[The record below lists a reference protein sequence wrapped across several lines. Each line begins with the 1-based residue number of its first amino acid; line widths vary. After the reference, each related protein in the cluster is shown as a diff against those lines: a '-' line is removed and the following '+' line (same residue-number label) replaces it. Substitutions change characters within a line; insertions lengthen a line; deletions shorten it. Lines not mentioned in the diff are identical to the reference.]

1 MALHWMFTLPRM
13 ARLVAMSLL
22 LLGALLAGAGC
33 GSSSPPPTRT
43 TRTQPKQPPSRR
55 AVHVAPYRKP
65 VPVLMY
71 HEVRVP
77 PPGAPNPGLFVSEKT
92 FDAQA
97 AWLARNGYRGIT
109 MAQLR
114 QGWAGRRL
122 MPRRP
127 VVLTFDDG
135 YDSVYRNVVPVLRRM
150 HWPGVLYLAL
160 GNTRNPDGVTRGQV
174 ERMVRADGWELGS
187 HTINHLDL
195 TTLAPAQLREET
207 AGARDLIRRWFHQ
220 TPRDFCYPSGR
231 FDAKAIAAVRR
242 AGYLSATTTM
252 PGLAVPSQRYEL
264 KRIRVNEAGGV
275 GALAQSMAAA
285 GQ

>member
-1 MALHWMFTLPRM
+1 
-13 ARLVAMSLL
+13 MSLAL
-22 LLGALLAGAGC
+22 MCALLGAAGC
-33 GSSSPPPTRT
+33 GSSSSPPAHT
-43 TRTQPKQPPSRR
+43 TRTQAKRPPPHRP
-55 AVHVAPYRKP
+55 VHVARYRKP

-97 AWLARNGYRGIT
+97 AWLARKGYRGIS

-114 QGWAGRRL
+114 QAWAGRRVL
-122 MPRRP
+122 PKRP

-135 YDSVYRNVVPVLRRM
+135 YRSVLQNVVPVLKRM
-150 HWPGVLYLAL
+150 RWPGVLYLAL
-160 GNTRNPDGVTRGQV
+160 GNTRNPDGVTRPQV
-174 ERMVRADGWELGS
+174 EQFVRDGWELGS

-195 TTLAPAQLREET
+195 TTLGPAQLREET

-220 TPRDFCYPSGR
+220 TPKDFCYPAGR

-242 AGYLSATTTM
+242 AGYLSATTTT
-252 PGLAVPSQRYEL
+252 PGLAVPGQRYEL

-285 GQ
+285 RQ